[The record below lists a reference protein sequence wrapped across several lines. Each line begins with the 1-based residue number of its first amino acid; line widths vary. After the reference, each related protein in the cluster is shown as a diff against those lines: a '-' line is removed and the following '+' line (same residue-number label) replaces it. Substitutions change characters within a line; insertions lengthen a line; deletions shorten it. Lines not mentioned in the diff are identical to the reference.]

1 MRHRTTAVESDTR
14 RNLGGWVRVAVVV
27 WCAGVALAASSV
39 RAAQGRGSA
48 TPSGPVVHGHPLR
61 AVQLL
66 EYRPTGSDARV
77 RFEWDQVSGAR
88 EYRLLGRWTGT
99 VSWVVKT
106 REYEVTARN
115 ATSWTPQRV
124 TYEVLLPLG
133 NHSWRL
139 VGVFGPNDVRVIGDS
154 TPVSFAVK

>member
-1 MRHRTTAVESDTR
+1 MRHRAIAVRSDIR
-14 RNLGGWVRVAVVV
+14 RNLGGWARVLVV
-27 WCAGVALAASSV
+27 WCSGVALAASSV
-39 RAAQGRGSA
+39 RAQGRSSVTSPGTVSR
-48 TPSGPVVHGHPLR
+48 HEHPLR

-66 EYRPTGSDARV
+66 EYRPSGSDVRV

-88 EYRLLGRWTGT
+88 EYRLMGRWTGT

-106 REYEVTARN
+106 RDYTVTPRN

-139 VGVFGPNDVRVIGDS
+139 AGVFGPNDVRVLGDS